1 MLAIRNFTHDL
12 TFKTGSSL
20 TLRTWEGVQERDS
33 KIEKYVDWVEVWSM
47 AGIDKTE
54 EKDT

>member
-1 MLAIRNFTHDL
+1 
-12 TFKTGSSL
+12 
-20 TLRTWEGVQERDS
+20 LRTWEGVQERDS